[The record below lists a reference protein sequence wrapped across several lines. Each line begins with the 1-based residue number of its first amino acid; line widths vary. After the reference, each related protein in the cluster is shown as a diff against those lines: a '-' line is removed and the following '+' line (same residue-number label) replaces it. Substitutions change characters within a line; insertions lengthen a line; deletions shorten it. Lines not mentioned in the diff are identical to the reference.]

1 MSFSDRDDVT
11 LPNPVEPPR
20 RWHAEV
26 GGRRPGGRRRTSRW
40 AIRCTSRR
48 CPSASRKSR
57 GRRTPSDVTLL
68 GVAHVSLADV
78 ADAYLYLG
86 PIDSLTLAE
95 PPGEP

>member
-1 MSFSDRDDVT
+1 MAR
-11 LPNPVEPPR
+11 
-20 RWHAEV
+20 
-26 GGRRPGGRRRTSRW
+26 
-40 AIRCTSRR
+40 
-48 CPSASRKSR
+48 R
-57 GRRTPSDVTLL
+57 GRWEAARRAAANFQVGDPLHFEEVSIRFEEVSRTTDAFRCDVV